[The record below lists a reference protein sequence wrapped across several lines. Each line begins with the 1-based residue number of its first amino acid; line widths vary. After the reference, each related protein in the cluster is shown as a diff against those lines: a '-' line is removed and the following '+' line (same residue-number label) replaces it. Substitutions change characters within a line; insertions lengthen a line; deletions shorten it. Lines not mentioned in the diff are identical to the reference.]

1 MKPINSL
8 INKYGEPATLN
19 GAGIVAFID
28 EENTSRLKK
37 ILKDMTGDESAVV
50 LVKEDV
56 GINDVFVVKGV
67 EYLVYSA
74 SEVRK
79 SGTRIYTEATIY
91 ENDYNKDIRIYDQRL
106 NKHGVNLPNIDTMP
120 YREIKA
126 RIKTVKASDYIE
138 YSFHNGAA
146 PTHQISVFYDSLIK
160 VDDLIAWKDKRFE
173 IIKMTNTDELDRFLV
188 LDVIEVINDE

>member
-1 MKPINSL
+1 MKSINSL
-8 INKYGEPATLN
+8 IAKYGEPATLN
-19 GAGIVAFID
+19 GAGIVAFVD
-28 EENTSRLKK
+28 EENTSRLRK
-37 ILKDMTGDESAVV
+37 LFKDMTGDKSAVL
-50 LVKEDV
+50 LVRERIAID
-56 GINDVFVVKGV
+56 DVFFLNGT
-67 EYLVYSA
+67 EYLVYTS

-79 SGTRIYTEATIY
+79 NGTVIYSEVTVF
-91 ENDYNKDIRIYDQRL
+91 ENDFNKDIKIYDQRI
-106 NKHGVNLPNIDTMP
+106 NKYGVNLPSVDLLP

-146 PTHQISVFYDSLIK
+146 PTHQISVFYDSLIRA
-160 VDDLIAWKDKRFE
+160 DDLIAWKGKRFR